1 MAQHNTLGIAGE
13 HYASTELSKKGYTI
27 LEKNWRF
34 KRDEID
40 LIIESTDT
48 IAFVEVKTRTNR
60 YAGEPESTVNI
71 SKQRRI
77 VRAAQAYID
86 LHNTEKELR
95 FDIVAIIMN
104 SKETSFKHIE
114 NAFYPH

>member
-1 MAQHNTLGIAGE
+1 MAQHNALGIAGE

-27 LEKNWRF
+27 REKNWRY

-40 LIIESTDT
+40 LIIENPEI
-48 IAFVEVKTRTNR
+48 IAFVEVKTRANR

-71 SKQRRI
+71 GKQKRI
-77 VRAAQAYID
+77 VRAAQAYIEANSTD
-86 LHNTEKELR
+86 KELR

-104 SKETSFKHIE
+104 TKEKSFKHVE
-114 NAFYPH
+114 SAFYPH